1 MDSIVF
7 NELFDIAFDRIHF
20 DLIGISVAVLGILA
34 LAIIVLNRNHH
45 SITSRSFFFFS
56 IVTVFWGLS
65 NYFLYKFVDPEISI
79 LALRIH
85 IFLTIWHSYA
95 FYQLAA
101 VFPSEHKDLPMWH
114 RYVLLP
120 LAFFASALLLVP
132 FLFNQ
137 LSTLISVEEFTDPE
151 KSDGIMLAGIV
162 TFSFLAAGLITLF
175 RKIHHTKGD
184 ERRQNVLMFTGMSL
198 TAGLLLLFSFILPI
212 GFHNYNFVP
221 FGALFIFPVI
231 VFTAY
236 GIYIV
241 EMFHVK
247 NVFAGIFTFFLC
259 VVSLVELILSD
270 NIEQLLLRILVF
282 VLTLVLG
289 VQLVKNTFEIE
300 LANDQKSELMTFAT
314 HEIRTPITVMRGYA
328 SILLDGDKGAVPPQ
342 VVDLLQKIMISGN
355 EVISLL
361 SQYLNKS
368 KIELGQVQ
376 YVFQKVDIVELVN
389 EVLGIFQVNADQKG
403 IKLTKR
409 LNNEG
414 KTFVMA
420 DRGKIKEVISNLIDN
435 SIKYTPKGSVD
446 VSVTRTG
453 GKVLIAVRDTG
464 VGITEDTMSALFREF
479 SRADVQKVN
488 ILGTGLGLYLAKI
501 FVGAH
506 NGQIW
511 AESDGKD
518 KGSQFYV
525 ELQEASKEAKEMIVD
540 KELKENN

>member
-1 MDSIVF
+1 M
-7 NELFDIAFDRIHF
+7 FDFLDKIQF
-20 DLIGISVAVLGILA
+20 DLIGVIVAVTGV
-34 LAIIVLNRNHH
+34 IVLSAIVLARNKK
-45 SITSRSFFFFS
+45 SITSKSFFFFS

-65 NYFLYKFVDPEISI
+65 NYFLYKFTDPDLTV

-95 FYQLAA
+95 FYQLAS
-101 VFPSEHKDLPMWH
+101 VFPSERKDLPVWH

-120 LAFFASALLLVP
+120 LAFFASALLLIP
-132 FLFNQ
+132 FLFTQVNNV
-137 LSTLISVEEFTDPE
+137 ISLTELANPE
-151 KSDGIMLAGIV
+151 KSDGIMLGGIV
-162 TFSFLAAGLITLF
+162 TFSFLTAGLATLF
-175 RKIHHTKGD
+175 RKIHVTKGD

-212 GFHNYNFVP
+212 GFHNYDFVP

-236 GIYIV
+236 AIYLV
-241 EMFHVK
+241 ELLHVK

-259 VVSLVELILSD
+259 IVSLIELILSD

-282 VLTLVLG
+282 VLTLILSI
-289 VQLVKNTFEIE
+289 QLVKNTFEIE

-314 HEIRTPITVMRGYA
+314 HEIRTPITIMRGYA
-328 SILLDGDKGAVPPQ
+328 SILLDGDKGQVPPQ

-368 KIELGQVQ
+368 KIELGQLQ
-376 YVFQKVDIVELVN
+376 YVFQRIDLVELVN
-389 EVLGIFQVNADQKG
+389 EVLGTFQVNAAQKG
-403 IKLTKR
+403 IHLTKR
-409 LNNEG
+409 IEMNE
-414 KTFVMA
+414 KCFVMA
-420 DRGKIKEVISNLIDN
+420 DRGKIKEVVTNLIDN

-446 VSVTRTG
+446 VSLKKENGR
-453 GKVLIAVRDTG
+453 VLIQVSDTG
-464 VGITEDTMSALFREF
+464 VGITGDTMSVLFKEF
-479 SRADVQKVN
+479 SRADIQKVN

-501 FVGAH
+501 FISAH

-518 KGSQFYV
+518 KGARFYV
-525 ELQEASKEAKEMIVD
+525 ELQEASSTTKETIVNKD
-540 KELKENN
+540 IAEQKTV

>member
-1 MDSIVF
+1 M
-7 NELFDIAFDRIHF
+7 FDFLDKIQF
-20 DLIGISVAVLGILA
+20 DLIGVIVAVTGV
-34 LAIIVLNRNHH
+34 IVLSAIVLARNKK
-45 SITSRSFFFFS
+45 SITSKSFFFFS

-65 NYFLYKFVDPEISI
+65 NYFLYKFTDPDLTV

-95 FYQLAA
+95 FYQLAS
-101 VFPSEHKDLPMWH
+101 VFPSERKDLPVWH

-120 LAFFASALLLVP
+120 LAFFASALLLIP
-132 FLFNQ
+132 FLFTQVNNV
-137 LSTLISVEEFTDPE
+137 ISLTELANPE
-151 KSDGIMLAGIV
+151 KSDGIMLGGIV
-162 TFSFLAAGLITLF
+162 TFSFLTAGLATLF
-175 RKIHHTKGD
+175 RKIHVTKGD

-212 GFHNYNFVP
+212 GFHNYDFVP

-236 GIYIV
+236 AIYLV
-241 EMFHVK
+241 ELLHVK

-259 VVSLVELILSD
+259 IVSLIELILSD

-282 VLTLVLG
+282 VLTLILSI
-289 VQLVKNTFEIE
+289 QLVKNTFEIE

-314 HEIRTPITVMRGYA
+314 HEIRTPITIMRGYA
-328 SILLDGDKGAVPPQ
+328 SILLDGDKGQVPPQ

-368 KIELGQVQ
+368 KIELGQLQ
-376 YVFQKVDIVELVN
+376 YVFQRIDLVELVN
-389 EVLGIFQVNADQKG
+389 EVLGTFQVNAAQKG
-403 IKLTKR
+403 IHLTKR
-409 LNNEG
+409 IEMNE
-414 KTFVMA
+414 KCFVMA
-420 DRGKIKEVISNLIDN
+420 DRGKIKEVVTNLIDN

-446 VSVTRTG
+446 VSLKKENGR
-453 GKVLIAVRDTG
+453 VLIQVSDTG
-464 VGITEDTMSALFREF
+464 VGITGDTMSVLFKEF
-479 SRADVQKVN
+479 SRADIQKVN

-501 FVGAH
+501 FISAH

-518 KGSQFYV
+518 KGARFYV
-525 ELQEASKEAKEMIVD
+525 ELQEASSATKETIVNKD
-540 KELKENN
+540 IGEQKTV